1 MQVDQGFGVIV
12 IDDASDD
19 GSAKAGHEYLEW
31 LGDRI
36 TLVRHA
42 TPRGRMSNNVLALR
56 ELCTNPET
64 MVVIVDLDDAL
75 ADRDALSRF
84 GLLASAGHD
93 VVLGAPFRP
102 DSPTKIYR
110 PNFERPRKT
119 FGGDVWIHLR
129 AFKKRL
135 FDRLPDEALQL
146 DGRWVEHCEDY
157 AMMIPIVEL
166 AERPTYVPEYL
177 YWHERSTV
185 LDQAARRQHELTI
198 ERLLAKP
205 SMR

>member
-1 MQVDQGFGVIV
+1 
-12 IDDASDD
+12 
-19 GSAKAGHEYLEW
+19 
-31 LGDRI
+31 
-36 TLVRHA
+36 
-42 TPRGRMSNNVLALR
+42 
-56 ELCTNPET
+56 

-75 ADRDALSRF
+75 ADPDALSRI

-93 VVLGAPFRP
+93 VVLAAPFRP
-102 DSPTKIYR
+102 NSPTKIYR
-110 PNFERPRKT
+110 PNFERPRAT
-119 FGGDVWIHLR
+119 FGGDVWIHMR

-157 AMMIPIVEL
+157 ALMIPIVEM
-166 AERPTYVPEYL
+166 AARPTYVSEYL

-185 LDQAARRQHELTI
+185 LDQTARRQHELTI